1 MAPYT
6 GQVAEETM
14 KPTYG
19 AHVTADFKCNHDVS
33 TDMSI
38 SCTLNRARAFSVFDD

>member
-19 AHVTADFKCNHDVS
+19 AHVTADFKCSQDVS

-38 SCTLNRARAFSVFDD
+38 SCTLNRVCVF